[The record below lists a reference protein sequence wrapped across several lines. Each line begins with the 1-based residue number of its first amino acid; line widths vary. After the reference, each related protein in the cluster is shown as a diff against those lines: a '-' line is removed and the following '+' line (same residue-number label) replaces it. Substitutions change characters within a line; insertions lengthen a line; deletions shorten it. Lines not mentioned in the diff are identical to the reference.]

1 MAQTRWAGRV
11 ALAATTGAVLL
22 TLASAPVAAHTCP
35 APGTGL
41 PGALNMAAGGAGME
55 HAMSVDAPQG
65 NAGMF
70 RAVANSGC
78 EPAPAPAGQAASATG
93 APTGQAVPPTGVD
106 APGAAVQTASRP

>member
-1 MAQTRWAGRV
+1 MAPHLAPKRWADRV

-22 TLASAPVAAHTCP
+22 TLAGAPAAAQTCP

-78 EPAPAPAGQAASATG
+78 RPAPAAPERPSPRPAG
-93 APTGQAVPPTGVD
+93 P
-106 APGAAVQTASRP
+106 